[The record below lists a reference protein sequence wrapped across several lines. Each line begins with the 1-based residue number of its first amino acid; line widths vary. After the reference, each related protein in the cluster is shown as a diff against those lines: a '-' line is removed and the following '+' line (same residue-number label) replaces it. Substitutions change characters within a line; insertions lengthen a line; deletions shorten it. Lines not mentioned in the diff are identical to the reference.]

1 MNLLSL
7 KEEIKD
13 TIRDAIVDA
22 IEQDERIA
30 VATVDT
36 TDGYIDLMVTRC
48 DDAACNVCHDNDKY
62 KSSPNLEEWV
72 EKILIYYRME
82 RVWREIEREEI
93 K

>member
-13 TIRDAIVDA
+13 SIRVAIVYA

-48 DDAACNVCHDNDKY
+48 DDATCTVRHDNDIY

-72 EKILIYYRME
+72 EKILMHYRME
-82 RVWREIEREEI
+82 RVWREIEREEMI
-93 K
+93 

>member
-13 TIRDAIVDA
+13 TIREAIVDA

-48 DDAACNVCHDNDKY
+48 DDAACNVCHDNDMY

-82 RVWREIEREEI
+82 RVWREIEREAI

>member
-1 MNLLSL
+1 MNLLIL

-13 TIRDAIVDA
+13 KIRDAIVDA

-48 DDAACNVCHDNDKY
+48 DDAACNVCHDNDMY

>member
-1 MNLLSL
+1 MNLLIL

-48 DDAACNVCHDNDKY
+48 DDAACNVRHDNDMY

-72 EKILIYYRME
+72 EKILIYYRTE

>member
-13 TIRDAIVDA
+13 KIRDAIVDA

-48 DDAACNVCHDNDKY
+48 DDAACNVCHDNDMY

>member
-1 MNLLSL
+1 MNLLIL
-7 KEEIKD
+7 KEEIKNK
-13 TIRDAIVDA
+13 IRDAIVDA

-48 DDAACNVCHDNDKY
+48 DDAACNVCHDNDMY

-72 EKILIYYRME
+72 EKILIYYRTE